1 MKVNNALWKFLFQS
15 YRIISDHSA
24 FVIVTVCV
32 MWSLIITFFVQKVLK
47 KKKMA
52 AGLLDIIPV
61 TSVYFM
67 LRQLPLIHPRLKLM
81 LSTVSEIIVGSD
93 TYKEAFL
100 QQTGVAAKNAS
111 TVVYTLYY
119 TPYKTLISWENAEPK
134 MLYEKLGSVFHDT
147 RYLFGYLDFKVSG
160 IYMLILICIALY
172 FIYDFSK
179 KKKKRESLFHIISCI
194 LLGFSKNGCVLAYL
208 TILLTEHFI
217 IQNLF
222 EKSGT

>member
-15 YRIISDHSA
+15 YNVISDHTA
-24 FVIVTVCV
+24 FVIITVCII
-32 MWSLIITFFVQKVLK
+32 WSLFITFFVQKVLK

-52 AGLLDIIPV
+52 AGLLDVIPI

-100 QQTGVAAKNAS
+100 EQTGVAAKNAS

-119 TPYKTLISWENAEPK
+119 TPYKTLISWESAEPK

-160 IYMLILICIALY
+160 ICLLILVCIALY
-172 FIYDFSK
+172 FIYDFLK
-179 KKKKRESLFHIISCI
+179 KKNKLEFLFHIASCI

-208 TILLTEHFI
+208 TILLVEHFI
-217 IQNLF
+217 IQNFF
-222 EKSGT
+222 EENGT

>member
-1 MKVNNALWKFLFQS
+1 MKVNNALWKYLFQS
-15 YRIISDHSA
+15 YSVISDHSA
-24 FVIVTVCV
+24 F
-32 MWSLIITFFVQKVLK
+32 LIITVCIIWSLFITFLVQKILK

-52 AGLLDIIPV
+52 AGLLDVIPI

-81 LSTVSEIIVGSD
+81 LSTVSEIIIGSD

-100 QQTGVAAKNAS
+100 QQTGVVAKNAS

-119 TPYKTLISWENAEPK
+119 IPYKTLISWENAEPK

-160 IYMLILICIALY
+160 IYLLLLLCTVLY

-179 KKKKRESLFHIISCI
+179 KKNKWEFLFHLMSCV
-194 LLGFSKNGCVLAYL
+194 LLVFFKNGCVLAYL
-208 TILLTEHFI
+208 TILFVEHFLI
-217 IQNLF
+217 HNLF
-222 EKSGT
+222 KKSGT